1 MHIKIS
7 NSEEFHKLL
16 KALASELVEANIHYK
31 LHRDLVDSIE
41 EYNKE
46 INQSSAFWSLT
57 IRSHLDVSMY
67 RLCKIYDQ
75 HSRSLNLKN
84 LLDTI
89 KKNIGIFDIPD
100 FKKRMKDN
108 PFVDSLS
115 KDSRKPDK
123 KQLEEDIDFVTAKT
137 NPLVANLING
147 WRNNLLAH
155 IGSRP
160 IVQSKNIAADYPM
173 TSDEIKELLTS
184 GMSILNRY
192 SHLFSASTYS
202 TQMIGHDDYN
212 FVLKSIK
219 HNLETINERHENE
232 TARLINLCER
242 HKKTHYKLWFK
253 LKDIV
258 TKIYKT
264 LTKRSS
270 GRA

>member
-7 NSEEFHKLL
+7 NSEEFQELL

-31 LHRDLVDSIE
+31 LHRDLVESIE

-46 INQSSAFWSLT
+46 LNQSTAFWSLT
-57 IRSHLDVSMY
+57 IRSHLDISMY

-75 HSRSLNLKN
+75 HSQSLNLKN

-100 FKKRMKDN
+100 FKERLKDN
-108 PFVDSLS
+108 PFVASLS
-115 KDSRKPDK
+115 KEPRKPDK
-123 KQLEEDIDFVTAKT
+123 KQLEADIDFVTAKT
-137 NPLVANLING
+137 NPLVSNLING

-160 IVQSKNIAADYPM
+160 IVQSKNIAADYPI
-173 TSDEIKELLTS
+173 TSEEVKELLTS

-202 TQMIGHDDYN
+202 TQMIGHDDYK

-219 HNLETINERHENE
+219 HNLDSINERDDKE
-232 TARLINLCER
+232 TKRLIDLCEK
-242 HKKTHYKLWFK
+242 HKRPHYKIWFM
-253 LKDIV
+253 LKNIID
-258 TKIYKT
+258 KIYQT